1 MLGLHVWGMWA
12 MDAAAVTR
20 ESLVSIHVSV
30 LKNEVA
36 EDNKIYL
43 SDSIR
48 KSHCLKNLDSD
59 KTIKSERH
67 FSKDNQN

>member
-12 MDAAAVTR
+12 MDAVTVTR

-30 LKNEVA
+30 LKNVVT

-43 SDSIR
+43 SYSIR
-48 KSHCLKNLDSD
+48 KS
-59 KTIKSERH
+59 
-67 FSKDNQN
+67 